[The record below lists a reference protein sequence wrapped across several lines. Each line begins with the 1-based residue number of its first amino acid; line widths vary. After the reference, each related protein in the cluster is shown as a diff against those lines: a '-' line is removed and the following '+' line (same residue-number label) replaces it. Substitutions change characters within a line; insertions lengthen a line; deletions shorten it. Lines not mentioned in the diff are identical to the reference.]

1 MSTVI
6 IQSWLCQV
14 YTQQKIS
21 EVFGVMQAKKG
32 CQYSEKEQSNCW
44 ISLAYCSKV
53 VSKTGSKINVE
64 ILLILNGAH

>member
-21 EVFGVMQAKKG
+21 EVFGVLLAKKG
-32 CQYSEKEQSNCW
+32 CQYSEKEQSNCL

-53 VSKTGSKINVE
+53 VKTESK
-64 ILLILNGAH
+64 ILNGAH